1 MKWLGAILVPPGCDC
16 QYSFIIHLHEERHY
30 ESEVS
35 VARTQ
40 HNVPHQGLKLDCS
53 IRRLVSTLTMR
64 PLHLHSSLTL
74 WQMFFFIIVRVLSIS
89 VVVGGLTLAQHP
101 SESITDA
108 QFLKLLNKCY
118 IWGFTCTTHR
128 ISARAP
134 DQQVPGLI
142 KSIF

>member
-1 MKWLGAILVPPGCDC
+1 
-16 QYSFIIHLHEERHY
+16 
-30 ESEVS
+30 
-35 VARTQ
+35 
-40 HNVPHQGLKLDCS
+40 
-53 IRRLVSTLTMR
+53 
-64 PLHLHSSLTL
+64 
-74 WQMFFFIIVRVLSIS
+74 MFFFIIVRVLSIS
-89 VVVGGLTLAQHP
+89 FVVGGLSLAQHP

-118 IWGFTCTTHR
+118 IWGFTRTTYR